1 MKKHG
6 FARTVILSGALTM
19 ALSGFAGT
27 VSAAYDDMDA
37 VSLAKHLVG
46 EEYTKGAETVKAGFD
61 ASGLIYYIFQELGY
75 DVPRT
80 LSEQFRMDKGT
91 KISSISSLDQGDLVY
106 FGTSGKPT
114 YGGIYI
120 GSGKFVMSSKAK
132 DEVVTRNIS
141 DYKDSFIGARR
152 VLSKNDRLRVDLVLK
167 ARQYLGTPYDFG
179 AKFGQ
184 TKTFDC
190 SSFMKWIYSKY
201 NIDLP
206 RVSRNQA
213 KEGKYV
219 SKSNLK
225 VGDLVFFTTPRTG
238 KKIGHVGMYVGNGQM
253 IHTYGEGGV
262 KYESITNGWWKDH
275 YVTARRV
282 IN

>member
-1 MKKHG
+1 MKKQWL
-6 FARTVILSGALTM
+6 ARTVIASAALAMT
-19 ALSGFAGT
+19 LSGFAGT

-37 VSLAKHLVG
+37 VSLTKKFIG
-46 EEYTKGAETVKAGFD
+46 EEYTKGAESPKYGFD
-61 ASGLIYYIFQELGY
+61 AAGLIYYVFEEIGY
-75 DVPRT
+75 DIPRT
-80 LSEQFRMDKGT
+80 LAEQFRMDKGT
-91 KISSISSLDQGDLVY
+91 KISSTSSLDQGDLVF
-106 FGTSGKPT
+106 FGSPGKPT

-120 GSGKFVMSSKAK
+120 GSGKFVMASKSR
-132 DEVVTRNIS
+132 DEVVTRYIS

-152 VLSKNDRLRVDLVLK
+152 VLSKNDRLRIDLVLK
-167 ARQYLGTPYDFG
+167 ARQYLGTPYKFG

-190 SSFMKWIYSKY
+190 SSFMKWIYSRY
-201 NIDLP
+201 DIELP
-206 RVSRNQA
+206 RVSRDQA
-213 KEGKYV
+213 KAGKYV
-219 SKSNLK
+219 SKSDLK